1 MAKRKIVWSHLARIR
16 LLEILEYFAVR
27 NGNKIYS
34 GEKLY
39 RIFKKELKLL
49 LNHPDLGIKTDIASV
64 RGLIVGD
71 YILYY
76 EETTDAIIVHTIWD
90 SRQDPD
96 KLKMK

>member
-1 MAKRKIVWSHLARIR
+1 MAKRKIVWSHRARMR

-34 GEKLY
+34 EKLY
-39 RIFKKELKLL
+39 HLFNKELKLL
-49 LNHPDLGIKTDIASV
+49 LKHPDLGIKTDIASV

-76 EETTDAIIVHTIWD
+76 EETTDAIIVHTLWD

-96 KLKMK
+96 KLKVK

>member
-1 MAKRKIVWSHLARIR
+1 MAKRKIVWSHRARMR

-34 GEKLY
+34 EKLY
-39 RIFKKELKLL
+39 RLFSKELKLL
-49 LNHPDLGIKTDIASV
+49 LKHPDLGIKTEIVSV

-76 EETTDAIIVHTIWD
+76 EETTDAIIVHTLWD

-96 KLKMK
+96 KLKVK